1 MIYPRTIRSKI
12 EESLFRGKIIII
24 YGARRTGKTTLSKLI
39 LKKYPQESIY
49 LNCELLQ
56 NQQALGTTNSERL
69 KDFLGNKKLVILD
82 EAQEVANIGKAL
94 KILIDT
100 FPHIQIIATGSSSF
114 DLAQN
119 VSEPLTD
126 RTREYILYPLSLEEV
141 TRQHDMIF
149 THAKL
154 ANILRFG
161 SYPGVFNTS
170 ETEAKEELR
179 DIASKYLYK
188 DILKFKELKRP
199 ELLINLLQ
207 ALALQVGNE
216 VSYHELATLL
226 KENHHTIRNY
236 LELLEQCFVIF
247 RLRSFSRNLRK
258 EIGKSMKVYFYDV
271 GIRNAIIN
279 NFNPLHI
286 RNDVGAL
293 WENFCVVERMKRNHN
308 HRLFPNMY
316 FWRTYDQKE
325 IDYIEEEG
333 GKLNAY
339 EFKWSEDVKVKQPQ
353 EFLETYKNSAFALV
367 NKENYLTF
375 LLK

>member
-1 MIYPRTIRSKI
+1 MIYPRIIQSKI

-24 YGARRTGKTTLSKLI
+24 YGARRTGKTTLSKL
-39 LKKYPQESIY
+39 LLEKYPQESIY
-49 LNCELLQ
+49 LDCELLQ
-56 NQQALGTTNSERL
+56 NQQALSTTNSERL
-69 KDFLGNKKLVILD
+69 KDFLGNKKFVILD
-82 EAQEVANIGKAL
+82 EAQEITNVGKTL

-100 FPHIQIIATGSSSF
+100 FPQIQILATGSSSF
-114 DLAQN
+114 DLAQK
-119 VSEPLTD
+119 VSEPLTG

-141 TRQHDMIF
+141 TKQHNMIF

-154 ANILRFG
+154 ASILRFG
-161 SYPGVFNTS
+161 SYPSVFNTS
-170 ETEAKEELR
+170 EAEAKEELR

-188 DILKFKELKRP
+188 DILKFKKLKRP

-216 VSYHELATLL
+216 VSYYELATLL
-226 KENHHTIRNY
+226 KENHHTVRNY
-236 LELLEQCFVIF
+236 LELLEQCFVVF

-258 EIGKSMKVYFYDV
+258 EIGASMKVYFYDV
-271 GIRNAIIN
+271 GIRNTLIN

-293 WENFCVVERMKRNHN
+293 WENFCVTERMKRNHN

-353 EFLETYKNSAFALV
+353 EFLETYKNSAFTLV
-367 NKENYLTF
+367 HKENYFNF